1 MSDLK
6 KMTKDSPSKGN
17 KDDKTKQDQAKDS
30 STKSGTQNV
39 NLDFLEADDD
49 FEEFPMEEW
58 DKEKRESAMME
69 DDEDDIERVNIWEDN
84 WDDDNIEEDFSKQ
97 LKVEL
102 EKRII
107 M

>member
-1 MSDLK
+1 
-6 KMTKDSPSKGN
+6 
-17 KDDKTKQDQAKDS
+17 
-30 STKSGTQNV
+30 
-39 NLDFLEADDD
+39 
-49 FEEFPMEEW
+49 MEEW